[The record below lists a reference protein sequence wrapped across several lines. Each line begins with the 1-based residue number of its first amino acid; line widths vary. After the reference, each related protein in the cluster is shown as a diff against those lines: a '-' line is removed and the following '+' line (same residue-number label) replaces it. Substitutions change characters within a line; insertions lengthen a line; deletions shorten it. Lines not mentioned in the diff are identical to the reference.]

1 MSVALATKAY
11 KGGWG
16 MRQVLRT
23 RPWVLLREPQRF
35 VDFFHREGKLKE
47 IPKGGS
53 FLTHGSIN
61 GQTALLLEGLVSFDF
76 VDNAGR
82 QRTFALILPNR
93 MLGDL
98 DVLNPV
104 RPNVVVEVLQP
115 SKFLVVDNHV
125 FRRYLRESV
134 ETMELYADLSILK
147 EEGILEG
154 AFANFSMDLDSRLR
168 ALFLS
173 ILQSEKV
180 EPDAEGWMTLP
191 ITLSVT
197 DITRI
202 VSASRAWVSTTLSD
216 WCETGLMKKEVHTMA
231 FREAVFEGLRDW
243 MADSKNV
250 RPTSIHVE

>member
-1 MSVALATKAY
+1 
-11 KGGWG
+11 
-16 MRQVLRT
+16 MRQVFRT

-53 FLTHGSIN
+53 FLTHGSIH
-61 GQTALLLEGLVSFDF
+61 GQTALLLDGLVSFDF
-76 VDNAGR
+76 VDSNGR

-98 DVLNPV
+98 DVLNPA
-104 RPNVVVEVLQP
+104 RPNVVVEVLQT
-115 SKFLVVDNHV
+115 SKLLVVENQV
-125 FRRYLRESV
+125 FRRFLRESV

-154 AFANFSMDLDSRLR
+154 AFANFTLDLDSRLR

-173 ILQSEKV
+173 VLQSEKV
-180 EPDAEGWMTLP
+180 VPDEEGWMTLP

-202 VSASRAWVSTTLSD
+202 VSASRAWVSATLSD
-216 WCETGLMKKEVHTMA
+216 WCEKGLMKKEVHTMA
-231 FREAVFEGLRDW
+231 FRESVFEGVRDW
-243 MADSKNV
+243 MSDHNNV
-250 RPTSIHVE
+250 RPTSIKVI